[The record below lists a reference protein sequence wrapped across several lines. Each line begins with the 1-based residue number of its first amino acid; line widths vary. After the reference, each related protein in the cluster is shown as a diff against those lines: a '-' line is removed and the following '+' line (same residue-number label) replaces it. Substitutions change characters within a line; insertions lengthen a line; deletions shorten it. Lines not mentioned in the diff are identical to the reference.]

1 MGTCRENFTLFRHPL
16 ERLAFAI
23 GAKIRTLS
31 YWRPVSCANGNA
43 NEFPLKVL
51 AVRRRSRCG
60 AVEWRSQASNVLS
73 FSRAARLSA
82 PTDAE
87 AQKCRTIARRCGHI
101 SEILYIRRHRICS
114 VWTLVVGQGGIPG
127 LAGLGI
133 QGKNLYKSI
142 S

>member
-31 YWRPVSCANGNA
+31 YWQPASCANGNA

-51 AVRRRSRCG
+51 AVRRQPLRRRRMALS
-60 AVEWRSQASNVLS
+60 ASNFLS
-73 FSRAARLSA
+73 FSRVARLSA

>member
-16 ERLAFAI
+16 ERLALAI

-31 YWRPVSCANGNA
+31 YWRPASCANGNA

-51 AVRRRSRCG
+51 AVRRRRRMALS
-60 AVEWRSQASNVLS
+60 ASNVLS
-73 FSRAARLSA
+73 FSRVARLSA

-101 SEILYIRRHRICS
+101 SEILYIRRHRISS